1 MLPADASCP
10 GFGGRLVWVP
20 VMAQHSHAPPPHAR
34 GDDELSAQ
42 IDFGWDHVR
51 AAARVGPRAAREGGP
66 DASARLDALGQQR
79 RLKRA
84 YPNNDLE
91 DPPGAAGSDAEAPA
105 RDHDALS
112 APSDFGWDHIRA
124 AARLGGG
131 SPPAEEGSPEA
142 SGSADGVDQ
151 QMRFNEA
158 DPPRALQGPA
168 GAAAS
173 AAIAKK
179 SSARGGRV
187 LPRILKTAA
196 GCMIVALAGFV
207 PVHRYL
213 QLASTEAIV
222 TTHVITVRTPIDG
235 EIDRLI
241 KIPEVGT
248 PIKTGAVLLHITNR
262 RADRG
267 RLDDLRRLIDL
278 VEGERSAFS
287 ERLELLR
294 SQQNGLVEQTQAF
307 QRGRVRQL
315 EERVAEIESQIAA
328 AVATRT
334 EAGAALLRTSILT
347 DNGIQSK
354 AVHDRAERDDAVAEQ
369 AEAALRRRLAG
380 VKVELDAARQG
391 MFVGDSY
398 NDRPSSFQ
406 HSDEVTL
413 RIGELQAELR
423 MRNER
428 LAHLRTELT
437 AETAR
442 YADQSVVELTA
453 PVSGSVWELLA
464 ASGEEVRGGQDLMR
478 LLDCSAEV
486 VTAAVTARVYENLH
500 VGDPT
505 RFRLLDDTTDYRGQV
520 IRLGGLA
527 APSDNWALG
536 SSAFAKDLF
545 RVTVSIPEIKE
556 PGCAVGR
563 TGRVMFE
570 PKRASDANGS
580 IASRLL
586 GFLGVL

>member
-1 MLPADASCP
+1 
-10 GFGGRLVWVP
+10 
-20 VMAQHSHAPPPHAR
+20 MAQHSHAPLPDAPHAR
-34 GDDELSAQ
+34 GDDELSEQ

-51 AAARVGPRAAREGGP
+51 AAARIGARGPRVAPEGGS
-66 DASARLDALGQQR
+66 DAPGRLDALGQQR
-79 RLKRA
+79 RLKQA
-84 YPNNDLE
+84 YPTNDPQG
-91 DPPGAAGSDAEAPA
+91 PPGAAGGDAQA
-105 RDHDALS
+105 RDPDAL
-112 APSDFGWDHIRA
+112 SDFGWDHIRA
-124 AARLGGG
+124 AARVSPG
-131 SPPAEEGSPEA
+131 SPQAKEEGGEA
-142 SGSADGVDQ
+142 SGPADGIGLK
-151 QMRFNEA
+151 EA
-158 DPPRALQGPA
+158 DPPRGLQGPP
-168 GAAAS
+168 GTAAS

-179 SSARGGRV
+179 SSARGRRV

-196 GCMIVALAGFV
+196 GCLIVALAGFV

-213 QLASTEAIV
+213 QLGSTEAIV

-235 EIDRLI
+235 QIDHLI
-241 KIPEVGT
+241 KVPEVGT
-248 PIKTGAVLLHITNR
+248 PIKMGAVLLRITNR

-267 RLDDLRRLIDL
+267 RLDDLHRLVDL

-354 AVHDRAERDDAVAEQ
+354 AAHERAERDDAVAEQ

-391 MFVGDSY
+391 LFIGDSY

-406 HSDEVTL
+406 HSDEVVL

-423 MRNER
+423 VRNER
-428 LAHLRTELT
+428 LAHLRAELT

-464 ASGEEVRGGQDLMR
+464 APGEEVRGGQDLMR

-486 VTAAVTARVYENLH
+486 VTAAVTARVYEKLH

-505 RFRLLDDTTDYRGQV
+505 RFRLLDDTTDYGGQV

-570 PKRASDANGS
+570 PQRASDANGS

-586 GFLGVL
+586 RLLGVL